1 MKELEE
7 LENVFNEKEVFLN
20 EFIEE
25 YFSEEGFF
33 YELKINESVLKKELK
48 NVIDLEDKKIL
59 KIVLELLEVKNKAL
73 KMKNKVYEELEL
85 KVFY

>member
-7 LENVFNEKEVFLN
+7 LENVFNEKEVNFE

-25 YFSEEGFF
+25 YFNEEGFF

-59 KIVLELLEVKNKAL
+59 KIVLELLEVKNKVL

>member
-7 LENVFNEKEVFLN
+7 LENVFNEKEVDFE

-33 YELKINESVLKKELK
+33 DELKINESVLKKELK
-48 NVIDLEDKKIL
+48 NVIDLEDKEIL

>member
-59 KIVLELLEVKNKAL
+59 KIVLELLEVKNKVL